1 MREEDQNPP
10 IHRGTPDT
18 SEHPRLCQLSDS
30 IREDPGNISPEC
42 GGETCPGI
50 CASSPSRR
58 VTVQIT
64 TRKTLDT

>member
-1 MREEDQNPP
+1 MRKEDQNPHV
-10 IHRGTPDT
+10 HRRIPDT
-18 SEHPRLCQLSDS
+18 SEHLRLSQLSDS
-30 IREDPGNISPEC
+30 ARQDPSIISPEC

-64 TRKTLDT
+64 PGKILDT